1 MYQNTTKIIPQK
13 NDASRKRMFDRR
25 HYKHIGWCI
34 CDDPEVDIDTETL
47 DGVKVLLTHCML
59 MPHMEYD
66 RKLGAFLMAD
76 FFDYSQNIVLEVT
89 TYERYATGFAE
100 NVEYYSIDPSD
111 RILKEIDDAIDKE
124 WTALMQRI
132 NNASQ

>member
-1 MYQNTTKIIPQK
+1 MYQRTTKIIPQK

-34 CDDPEVDIDTETL
+34 CDDLEVDIDTETL

-66 RKLGAFLMAD
+66 RKLLCSVMLYKKVISKHCLA
-76 FFDYSQNIVLEVT
+76 VLVST
-89 TYERYATGFAE
+89 FG
-100 NVEYYSIDPSD
+100 VSGG
-111 RILKEIDDAIDKE
+111 
-124 WTALMQRI
+124 
-132 NNASQ
+132 